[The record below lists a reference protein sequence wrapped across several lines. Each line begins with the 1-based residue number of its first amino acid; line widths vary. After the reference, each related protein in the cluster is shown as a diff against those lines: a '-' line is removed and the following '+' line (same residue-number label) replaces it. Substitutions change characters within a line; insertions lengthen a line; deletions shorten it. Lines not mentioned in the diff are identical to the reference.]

1 MNDQI
6 KEERISW
13 QNLLHLLVCS
23 KGRLFSTYW
32 KLSRR
37 ECEIFVSVKMGNL
50 KKDCRVLLV

>member
-37 ECEIFVSVKMGNL
+37 ECEIFVSIKMGNL
-50 KKDCRVLLV
+50 KKDCKVLV